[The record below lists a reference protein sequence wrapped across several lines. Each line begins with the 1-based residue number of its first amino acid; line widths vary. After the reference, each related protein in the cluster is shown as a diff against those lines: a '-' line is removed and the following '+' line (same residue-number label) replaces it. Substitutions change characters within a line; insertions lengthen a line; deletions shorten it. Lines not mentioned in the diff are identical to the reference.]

1 MATATLQIP
10 EDIIQAFEEGEIT
23 QSQLRRL
30 FTIEAA
36 AIGLTFDEAVEGARN
51 DTLPHDWIGLDLR
64 LLVAMLTDGEC
75 DAPGL

>member
-30 FTIEAA
+30 FAIEAA
-36 AIGLTFDEAVEGARN
+36 AIGLSFDQAVEGARN
-51 DTLPHDWIGLDLR
+51 DTLPHDPIGSDLR
-64 LLVAMLTDGEC
+64 MLVLMLAEDDC
-75 DAPGL
+75 DA